1 MRERSLSDSSIS
13 PLCQSATMV
22 RTLATIQEH
31 QLGRDGR
38 IKRGCHFDSCRSAA
52 EACQTAPVME
62 RSDIGRKVRL
72 FNRSYAL
79 AWERVSDA
87 MKTRKPDIKE
97 ALAAGI
103 RKQISL
109 GVQNPAAIAAD
120 ALDELLSGM
129 RSGQ

>member
-1 MRERSLSDSSIS
+1 
-13 PLCQSATMV
+13 
-22 RTLATIQEH
+22 
-31 QLGRDGR
+31 
-38 IKRGCHFDSCRSAA
+38 
-52 EACQTAPVME
+52 ME

-109 GVQNPAAIAAD
+109 GLQNPAAIAAD

-129 RSGQ
+129 RWGQ